1 MEYQVLLY
9 LLLPIV
15 SAFNECESHIIC
27 DPSKGFLASLDV
39 FSFET
44 CEQMCQ
50 FSHDA
55 TGPLADTPGCE
66 FYTMWSRTGVKD
78 DCYLLSE
85 CTSLEHAHA
94 AGARTGVLNCQDQ
107 DKHCQGGGV
116 IPPYNDKETI
126 WSCDHDSWAYGDNF
140 VYPGITCT
148 ASCPS
153 FTGGASVS
161 TTCGFSGSKAEWG
174 APSAVIT
181 ASDGTSITNPVEN
194 PTIACGCGDLVV
206 EGEVVMEDDEYGL
219 QLTCTDPQ
227 PSYDSGSGETTFSQ
241 DSECIL
247 LCDGLLA
254 WDLYCSQGEWSVQL
268 KTSED
273 VRCYGGGG
281 GAVTLS
287 TWFPPEPETTTPAEA
302 PTPTTPSFI
311 EK

>member
-1 MEYQVLLY
+1 M
-9 LLLPIV
+9 
-15 SAFNECESHIIC
+15 
-27 DPSKGFLASLDV
+27 G
-39 FSFET
+39 
-44 CEQMCQ
+44 
-50 FSHDA
+50 
-55 TGPLADTPGCE
+55 
-66 FYTMWSRTGVKD
+66 
-78 DCYLLSE
+78 
-85 CTSLEHAHA
+85 
-94 AGARTGVLNCQDQ
+94 
-107 DKHCQGGGV
+107 
-116 IPPYNDKETI
+116 
-126 WSCDHDSWAYGDNF
+126 YGDNF

-153 FTGGASVS
+153 FT
-161 TTCGFSGSKAEWG
+161 G

-206 EGEVVMEDDEYGL
+206 EGEVVMEDDGYGL